1 MKLEKLRFLIKI
13 SIQFIKKD
21 KIRSLLTLCTVTIC
35 VFLIN
40 ALTTNMTT
48 NAYYDYDTSIKM
60 TGDWLLYYSSD
71 SYDIENQIEDITD
84 IKETTV
90 TSTIGYS
97 DVDEYYH
104 VELISYSNFDLLPMY
119 LYDGDYP
126 QNENEVLITRAYN
139 NKTGFKTGDT
149 ITMEVTDPADPEK
162 KYDKT
167 VKVSGIIQGVA
178 ASSDTG
184 DFYDRII
191 TRSSKKADYY
201 TVYVKTDTISN
212 DQLSKLQIL
221 IENTDN
227 AGLNHDEAIIKVYT
241 GHLPYSFSN
250 IAKTDIIIFIVLF
263 ILMYVTLKNI
273 FSMSFKKRQRN
284 FGILSS
290 VGASFNDLK
299 LLAIIE
305 AILYAI
311 PGLLI
316 GIFSSNFIMKTL
328 RDNLVAYSL
337 ESEYNSFPVAFV
349 SIPLVTIIV
358 ALVITIVLSLAGLSA
373 LKGIKKISIIDLF
386 KTAKYQK
393 NSFSKKRKTVL
404 KSCKNTSLAL
414 ATTYMKMD
422 KKKYLSVLITLIFS
436 IVFLNVT
443 NYNAN
448 INEQY
453 LQETMDMNALYVDCS
468 IYDFYQNRDDFNKL
482 IETVKEKQPQNK
494 TSVSADFDF
503 ENINNLPFDQYSDEY
518 LSSFTTP
525 ETNNVTMRFIGV
537 DEKVLK
543 EVTGQS
549 EPILLNKKIITE
561 GTRNSRDIPIFND
574 GTITITMSYDYLIE
588 DEMNWIQEKLDFTAK
603 IDGMY
608 DLDDFGITDVYES
621 ALQDSE
627 RLCIYMLAPYD
638 YYLSRYQEMEFSNAN
653 SIDILFKIDTDNRS
667 SLKKEILSD
676 EFISKYLVSTEK
688 NQPDQYLTLTSKTT
702 KMIAY
707 LALVVCIINLAI
719 IIISNSYEREND
731 YAILESLGIDDRDM
745 KKMIFFENLSLV
757 IIAIIISTPLIIGI
771 EGLLYYYQYTYI
783 KEFKISY
790 ITIILMALISLLIAV
805 LASILLYKL
814 IKNKSIIE
822 KIKGNDI

>member
-21 KIRSLLTLCTVTIC
+21 KIRSLLTLCTVIIC

-40 ALTTNMTT
+40 ALTTNMATYSYQ
-48 NAYYDYDTSIKM
+48 NYDAAVKI

-149 ITMEVTDPADPEK
+149 ITMEVTDPADPKK

-167 VKVSGIIQGVA
+167 VKVSGIIQGLA
-178 ASSDTG
+178 TSSDTG

-221 IENTDN
+221 IENTAN

-241 GHLPYSFSN
+241 GHLPYEFSN

-328 RDNLVAYSL
+328 RDNLVAHLL
-337 ESEYNSFPVAFV
+337 EAEYNSHPAAFV

-358 ALVITIVLSLAGLSA
+358 ALVITNVLSLAGLSA

-393 NSFSKKRKTVL
+393 NSFSKKRKTIL

-414 ATTYMKMD
+414 ATMYMKMD
-422 KKKYLSVLITLIFS
+422 KKKYLSVLITLIFC

-443 NYNAN
+443 NYNAS

-482 IETVKEKQPQNK
+482 IETIKEKQPQNK
-494 TSVSADFDF
+494 TTVSADFDF

-525 ETNNVTMRFIGV
+525 ETNNVTMRFIGI
-537 DEKVLK
+537 DEKVLE

-574 GTITITMSYDYLIE
+574 GTITITMSYEYLIE
-588 DEMNWIQEKLDFTAK
+588 DEMTWIQEKLDFTAK

-608 DLDDFGITDVYES
+608 DLDDFGITDIFEPE
-621 ALQDSE
+621 LQDQE

-805 LASILLYKL
+805 LASILLYKI

>member
-1 MKLEKLRFLIKI
+1 M
-13 SIQFIKKD
+13 QYQD
-21 KIRSLLTLCTVTIC
+21 
-35 VFLIN
+35 
-40 ALTTNMTT
+40 
-48 NAYYDYDTSIKM
+48 
-60 TGDWLLYYSSD
+60 
-71 SYDIENQIEDITD
+71 
-84 IKETTV
+84 
-90 TSTIGYS
+90 
-97 DVDEYYH
+97 
-104 VELISYSNFDLLPMY
+104 
-119 LYDGDYP
+119 
-126 QNENEVLITRAYN
+126 
-139 NKTGFKTGDT
+139 
-149 ITMEVTDPADPEK
+149 
-162 KYDKT
+162 
-167 VKVSGIIQGVA
+167 
-178 ASSDTG
+178 
-184 DFYDRII
+184 
-191 TRSSKKADYY
+191 
-201 TVYVKTDTISN
+201 
-212 DQLSKLQIL
+212 
-221 IENTDN
+221 
-227 AGLNHDEAIIKVYT
+227 
-241 GHLPYSFSN
+241 
-250 IAKTDIIIFIVLF
+250 
-263 ILMYVTLKNI
+263 
-273 FSMSFKKRQRN
+273 
-284 FGILSS
+284 
-290 VGASFNDLK
+290 
-299 LLAIIE
+299 
-305 AILYAI
+305 
-311 PGLLI
+311 LLI

-328 RDNLVAYSL
+328 RDNLVAHLL
-337 ESEYNSFPVAFV
+337 EAEYNSHPAAFV

-358 ALVITIVLSLAGLSA
+358 ALVITNVLSLAGLSA

-393 NSFSKKRKTVL
+393 NSFSKKRKTIL

-414 ATTYMKMD
+414 ATMYMKMD
-422 KKKYLSVLITLIFS
+422 KKKYLSVLITLIFC

-443 NYNAN
+443 NYNAS

-482 IETVKEKQPQNK
+482 IETIKEKQPQNK
-494 TSVSADFDF
+494 TTVSADFDF

-518 LSSFTTP
+518 LSSFTTL
-525 ETNNVTMRFIGV
+525 ETNNVTMRFIGI
-537 DEKVLK
+537 DEKVLE

-574 GTITITMSYDYLIE
+574 GTITITMSYEYLIE
-588 DEMNWIQEKLDFTAK
+588 DEMTWIQEKLDFTAK

-608 DLDDFGITDVYES
+608 DLDDFGITDIFEPE
-621 ALQDSE
+621 LQDPE

-653 SIDILFKIDTDNRS
+653 STNILFKIDTDDRS